1 VTAPQWSRGR
11 GAEDGR
17 WSIGAVLDR
26 LRGEFPDVTISK
38 IRFLESEG
46 LISPARS
53 ASGYRQFSGEDLDR
67 LRFVLAAQRDHYLP
81 LKVIKQQLDERDE
94 RTSGE
99 PRPLVAVPSGAPEA
113 PAAANKVRLTR
124 EDLLAEAGINAAML
138 SALEQYGIVRA
149 GAAGFYDTD
158 AVELARTANALTE
171 FGIEPRHLRAFRAA
185 ADRETGLLQQIV
197 GPMARQRD
205 PDAAARAEDLL
216 REMAGLSVRLH
227 ALLIRVGLREG
238 LPR

>member
-1 VTAPQWSRGR
+1 MTAPHWSRGR

-53 ASGYRQFSGEDLDR
+53 ASGYRQFSGDDLDR

-81 LKVIKQQLDERDE
+81 LKVIKQQLDERDGHGP
-94 RTSGE
+94 GE
-99 PRPLVAVPSGAPEA
+99 ARPLVAVPSGAPET
-113 PAAANKVRLTR
+113 PSVTNKVRLTR
-124 EDLLAEAGINAAML
+124 EDLLSEADIDGGLLA
-138 SALEQYGIVRA
+138 ALEQYGIVRP
-149 GAAGFYDTD
+149 GPAGFYDTD
-158 AVELARTANALTE
+158 AVELARTASALTE

-185 ADRETGLLQQIV
+185 ADRETGLLQQVV